1 MELINQLK
9 QLGYTE
15 YEAKAYIA
23 LVQNNHVTAYQVS
36 KHSGIPRARIY
47 GILDL
52 LVEKGLVMK
61 EETPEITTYTALAVS
76 VFLQKVEKHWQ
87 SSFKSMSS
95 NLESLEQQEPVED
108 NKVLSIKDKDTIIT
122 YCQSMLKKAKKR
134 VLISMWDDVY
144 EELRE
149 DLQKVAQQVKVHG
162 ITLHVTEPLASLDQ
176 HRVTDFTEKTT
187 TDHWFILSIDGKEM
201 IYGPSPANRE
211 LAFFTDDP
219 IHIYLL
225 EDYIWHDVLVN
236 RLVKRSKDDLGD
248 WITKERHAFFGA

>member
-1 MELINQLK
+1 MELINQFK

-15 YEAKAYIA
+15 YEAKAYIS
-23 LVQNNHVTAYQVS
+23 LVQNNNVTAYQVS
-36 KHSGIPRARIY
+36 KNSGIPRARIY

-61 EETPEITTYTALAVS
+61 EETPEITTYTAIAVS
-76 VFLQKVEKHWQ
+76 VFLQKIEKHWQ
-87 SSFKSMSS
+87 SSFISMS
-95 NLESLEQQEPVED
+95 NHLDSLEQQESIAD
-108 NKVLSIKDKDTIIT
+108 NKVLSIKDRETILA
-122 YCQSMLKKAKKR
+122 YCHSMLKKAKKR
-134 VLISMWDDVY
+134 VLLSMWDDVY

-149 DLQKVAQQVKVHG
+149 DLDRASQQVKVHG
-162 ITLHVTEPLASLDQ
+162 ITLHVMEPLATLDQ
-176 HRVTDFTEKTT
+176 HRVTDYTEKTT

-201 IYGPSPANRE
+201 IYGPSPDNRE

-248 WITKERHAFFGA
+248 WITKERNVFFGV